1 MQRRQARRTSG
12 RAGCA
17 GTGRASLGHRIS
29 SARGTRS
36 RRAGGRKAPR
46 WPARGRS
53 ARYCSAPGIGLTRAG
68 ARNGGVRSMLGSA
81 LRCFGASALRC
92 FGVSAFR
99 RFGVSALR
107 RFGASALRRFGASA
121 LRRFG
126 ASALRR
132 FGASAQVSTPLAAA
146 RKPFSPLDQ
155 PDGPDPKSA
164 EPRSATHAG
173 LGRSPDTAKPVETG
187 RRCRNLPR
195 ASPATVF
202 VSRSGRCAPC
212 PSAARSAPRWRGAS
226 RTDSAAHRPTADS

>member
-68 ARNGGVRSMLGSA
+68 ARNGGVRSMLGSV
-81 LRCFGASALRC
+81 LRCFGASVLRC
-92 FGVSAFR
+92 FGASVLRRFGVSAFR
-99 RFGVSALR
+99 RFGVSAFR
-107 RFGASALRRFGASA
+107 RFGV
-121 LRRFG
+121 
-126 ASALRR
+126 
-132 FGASAQVSTPLAAA
+132 SAQVSTPLAAA

-195 ASPATVF
+195 ASPATAF